1 MTPGTHPSPWTLR
14 AFAPADEPAVIALW
28 QRCGLTRPWNH
39 PGKDVARKLRVQ
51 ADGFGVALDGQGAIV
66 GSVMAGYEGH
76 RGWINYLAVSPEV
89 QRGGL
94 GRALMAWAEAWLRAQ
109 GCPKINLQIRQDN
122 TAAIGFYQA
131 IGFGQDAVLSMG
143 KRLVHDD

>member
-1 MTPGTHPSPWTLR
+1 MAAGALAGGLHIRVFT
-14 AFAPADEPAVIALW
+14 PADEAAVVALW
-28 QRCGLTRPWNH
+28 QACGLTRPWNH
-39 PGKDVARKLRVQ
+39 PGKDVARKLAVQ
-51 ADGFGVALDGQGAIV
+51 ADGFAVAADAGGTIV

-76 RGWINYLAVSPEV
+76 RGWINYLAVSPAC
-89 QRGGL
+89 QRNGL

-143 KRLVHDD
+143 KRLVNDD

>member
-1 MTPGTHPSPWTLR
+1 MDWRLR
-14 AFAPADEPAVIALW
+14 AFAPADEAAVIALW
-28 QRCGLTRPWNH
+28 QACGLTRPWNH
-39 PGKDVARKLRVQ
+39 PGKDIARKLQVQ
-51 ADGFGVALDGQGAIV
+51 AEGFVVAVDATGAIV

-76 RGWINYLAVSPEV
+76 RGWINYLAVSPAV

-94 GRALMAWAEAWLRAQ
+94 GRALMAQAETWLRAQ

-122 TAAIGFYQA
+122 TVAIGFYQA
-131 IGFGQDAVLSMG
+131 IGFGEDAALSFG